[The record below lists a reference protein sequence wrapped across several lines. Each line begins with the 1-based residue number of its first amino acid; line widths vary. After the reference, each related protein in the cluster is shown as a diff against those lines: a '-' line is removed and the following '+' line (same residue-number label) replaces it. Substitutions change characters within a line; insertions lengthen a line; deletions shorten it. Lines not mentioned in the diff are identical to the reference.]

1 MPISLPSESSEPR
14 PYLPIVK
21 AIAPKAPIGA
31 SRMIMPTMAKSTC
44 DDFSIQSKTSVPRPP
59 KRCSAKPNSTENSST
74 CRISPL
80 ANAST
85 TVFGMIVEQEV
96 DRALHLARAGVRGD
110 ALGVERGGVDVH
122 AGAGLHEVDDRQAD
136 DQRDAC

>member
-1 MPISLPSESSEPR
+1 M
-14 PYLPIVK
+14 VK

-31 SRMIMPTMAKSTC
+31 SRMMMPTMPNSTC
-44 DDFSIQSKTSVPRPP
+44 DVFSTQSNTSVPRPP
-59 KRCSAKPNSTENSST
+59 NRCSAKPNITENSST

-85 TVFGMIVEQEV
+85 TVFGNDVEEKV
-96 DRALHLARAGVRGD
+96 DRATHLSGAGVGGD
-110 ALGVERGGVDVH
+110 ALGIERSRVDVH
-122 AGAGLHEVDDRQAD
+122 ADAGLDGVDDDEAD